1 MNHTNHSIGKPHP
14 VQELI
19 QEMRKIFLDM
29 KFDEIENKVFVPE
42 EDVYKQY
49 GSEAPVI
56 LDRCYYLAGLPRP
69 DIGLGKTEVKTIREF
84 IKSDIDLDEFKRI
97 LREYRAGSIE
107 GDDLS
112 EQMVNRLNI
121 STANAIG
128 IMDVIADFQSV
139 TPQLTKNKI
148 TLRSHM
154 TAAWFPTLQ
163 AMQHTHEL
171 PLRLFSIGLR
181 FRREQKLSPTHLK
194 AHYGASCVI
203 MDEKF
208 NLSDGKKISKELLKR
223 LGFEDITFE
232 KKKATSNYYRIGSEY
247 EIFSR
252 GVEIADCGM
261 YSSIALSKYGIL
273 HDVFNLGIGI
283 ERVLMVRHGYKD
295 VRELMYPQF
304 YGTVKLSD
312 EEISRQ
318 IKIDKTPGSSEG
330 LQLAQNIKK
339 IANSYAD
346 KPSPC
351 KFMVYE
357 GKLGGKDIEV
367 YVLEEEEN
375 KKLLGPAALN
385 EIYVWGGSIYGIP
398 PSPGR
403 LNAELI
409 NIKNNGTKVKFSYL
423 DAISNYFAY
432 EIENRVN
439 EFGESDYPK
448 KSSIDWQVKIARNP
462 SDINIKIGD
471 IARRYITSRNRM
483 ISIRGPI
490 FMSVEL
496 LFR

>member
-1 MNHTNHSIGKPHP
+1 MNNMTHSIGKPHP

-29 KFDEIENKVFVPE
+29 KFDEMENKVFVPE

-69 DIGLGKTEVKTIREF
+69 DIGLGKTEIESIRKF
-84 IKSDIDLDEFKRI
+84 IKSDIDMDEFKRI

-121 STANAIG
+121 SSANAVG
-128 IMDVIADFQSV
+128 IMGVLADFQSV
-139 TPQLTKNKI
+139 TPQPTKNKI

-154 TAAWFPTLQ
+154 TASWFPTLQ

-171 PLRLFSIGLR
+171 PLELFSIGLR
-181 FRREQKLSPTHLK
+181 FRREQKLSPTHLR

-203 MDEKF
+203 MGEKF
-208 NLSDGKKISKELLKR
+208 NLSDGKKISKKILKR

-247 EIFSR
+247 EIFSK

-261 YSSIALSKYGIL
+261 YSSIALSKYGIE

-283 ERVLMVRHGYKD
+283 ERVLMVRHGHKD

-304 YGTVKLSD
+304 YGALELSD
-312 EEISRQ
+312 EEISEK
-318 IKIDKTPGSSEG
+318 IEIDKKPSSSEG
-330 LQLAQNIKK
+330 RQLAQNIKK
-339 IANSYAD
+339 IANSHAD

-357 GKLGGKDIEV
+357 GELGGRDIGV

-398 PSPGR
+398 PSPEK

-409 NIKNNGTKVKFSYL
+409 NINKNGTKVNFSYI

-432 EIENRVN
+432 EIENKVD
-439 EFGESDYPK
+439 EFGQSDPSK
-448 KSSIDWQVKIARNP
+448 QSSIRWQVKIAKNP

-471 IARRYITSRNRM
+471 VARRYITSGNRM

-490 FMSVEL
+490 FMEVEL